1 MFIILAAISPI
12 FIMIGVGA
20 VAVHLGILPRS
31 SMRSLGTFVVH
42 FALPCL
48 LFRSLSHQSIGQAFN
63 VGYLAAYASGSLFAF
78 FTGVLLA
85 KYWHKRP
92 NAIGAMVGVG
102 MSLSNSAFIGYPLM
116 LQFLGAKAVGPLV
129 MCMIVENI
137 VMLPLGFAL
146 AELESGHQL
155 SLFQVIVQTVR
166 RLSRNPLLIA
176 ILLGIIASVLHL
188 ALPAP
193 IAKVIDMLAGA
204 SAPVALFVI
213 GGTLVGIRLHGMAT
227 DILQIGVG
235 KLLLHPLA
243 IFVMFLILPPVPR
256 QLVFAGIL
264 VASTPM
270 LSIYP
275 ILSQKYNY
283 EDTAS
288 AALVLVT
295 AASFVTITCIVW
307 TLVRFLPM
315 MFPS

>member
-1 MFIILAAISPI
+1 LFIILAAISPI

-63 VGYLAAYASGSLFAF
+63 IKYLAAYTAGSLLVF

-92 NAIGAMVGVG
+92 NAIGAMVGIG
-102 MSLSNSAFIGYPLM
+102 MSLSNSAFIGYPIM
-116 LQFLGAKAVGPLV
+116 LQFLGAKAISPLV

-155 SLFQVIVQTVR
+155 SLFQVIIQTAR

-176 ILLGIIASVLHL
+176 ILLGIVASVLHL
-188 ALPAP
+188 TLPAP
-193 IAKVIDMLAGA
+193 IAKVIDMLAAA

-213 GGTLVGIRLHGMAT
+213 GGTLVGIQLHGMAM
-227 DILQIGVG
+227 DIVQIGVG

-243 IFVMFLILPPVPR
+243 MFLILRPAPQ

-295 AASFVTITCIVW
+295 ATSFVTITCIVW
-307 TLVRFLPM
+307 TLVKFLPM